1 MASAKKKYEILHGIR
16 LGEETGTQTEGV
28 VELTDEDAAVF
39 LDREAIRL
47 LPGQDAPEPDE
58 DADRGTPPA
67 SPETAA
73 LSVPPEHGRDQLVAN
88 GFDSDEKVRDASD
101 EDLLAV
107 DGIGPGRLKQ
117 IRADVAGA

>member
-1 MASAKKKYEILHGIR
+1 MASAKKKYEVLHGITPD
-16 LGEETGTQTEGV
+16 EETGTLTEGV
-28 VELTDEDAAVF
+28 VEFTDEEAAIY

-58 DADRGTPPA
+58 GADRGTPPA
-67 SPETAA
+67 SPETAT
-73 LSVPPEHGRDQLVAN
+73 LSVPPEHGRDQLVAD
-88 GFDSDEKVRDASD
+88 GFDSDEKIKAAPDAN
-101 EDLLAV
+101 LLAV